1 MAVAL
6 IAISLAIATGQ
17 ATNAQNSVS
26 ETVTVTD
33 GFTVALSDRE
43 AEAVAI
49 TVLEAAWQ
57 DVETYWKRIATEP
70 EGVQDVVTVLEA
82 ALSDVDALD
91 VRECFAG
98 QWAAQRS
105 AFAVLRD
112 AALERDPIEFQALL
126 GVVLSILENTEATNC

>member
-17 ATNAQNSVS
+17 ATYAQ
-26 ETVTVTD
+26 TTD
-33 GFTVALSDRE
+33 KE
-43 AEAVAI
+43 AESEAATVI
-49 TVLEAAWQ
+49 TAAWQ

-82 ALSDVDALD
+82 TLSDVDALD
-91 VRECFAG
+91 VRECYAPA
-98 QWAAQRS
+98 WAAQRS